1 MKNSRKKVVFLL
13 LALTL
18 LLPACGQE
26 KVAEPIPTPPQ
37 PTEKMEDAIVPT
49 EPPTTETKEATED
62 YSTVNENDVI
72 HAEIE
77 SAAID
82 NNRHLIVTD
91 KNQKQHDKGYV
102 GGDENVRGYV
112 VSFLDY
118 DGTPVKVEIVEKNG
132 SATPPVPPKH
142 TELNFLAWEGS
153 WENIQ
158 GDTVITASYTP
169 RGIYYTVRYCDK
181 NGNLLHTEIVKTGNA
196 PKGYEPASEEGM
208 IFAGWDGGIFSFGED
223 VTLCAQYVPEESFA
237 LTLSSATVKG
247 GETAELTL
255 SVRRSPGI
263 SGLSVNLAIPDS
275 IALESFFFY
284 EAPGG
289 MGTGPEKLPKSG
301 EIKFNW
307 FNIDKELSGEAM
319 LLNLSFDVPAGTPAG
334 VYWLQMSAA
343 EGDIVNKQDDELKA
357 EFIMGRIIVLE

>member
-1 MKNSRKKVVFLL
+1 
-13 LALTL
+13 
-18 LLPACGQE
+18 
-26 KVAEPIPTPPQ
+26 
-37 PTEKMEDAIVPT
+37 
-49 EPPTTETKEATED
+49 
-62 YSTVNENDVI
+62 
-72 HAEIE
+72 
-77 SAAID
+77 
-82 NNRHLIVTD
+82 
-91 KNQKQHDKGYV
+91 
-102 GGDENVRGYV
+102 
-112 VSFLDY
+112 
-118 DGTPVKVEIVEKNG
+118 
-132 SATPPVPPKH
+132 
-142 TELNFLAWEGS
+142 
-153 WENIQ
+153 
-158 GDTVITASYTP
+158 
-169 RGIYYTVRYCDK
+169 
-181 NGNLLHTEIVKTGNA
+181 
-196 PKGYEPASEEGM
+196 M
-208 IFAGWDGGIFSFGED
+208 IFAGWDGGIFSFDED

-247 GETAELTL
+247 GKTAELTL

-275 IALESFFFY
+275 IALESFFFD

-307 FNIDKELSGEAM
+307 FNIDKELSGEAK